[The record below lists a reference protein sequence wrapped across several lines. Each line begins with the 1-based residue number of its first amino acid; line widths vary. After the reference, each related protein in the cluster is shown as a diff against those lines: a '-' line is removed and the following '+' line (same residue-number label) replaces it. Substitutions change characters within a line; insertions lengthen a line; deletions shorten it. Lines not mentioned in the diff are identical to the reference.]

1 MTSTVLV
8 ILMTIPGLALF
19 YGGMVR
25 SKNVL
30 SLLMQVMIIFCVGVL
45 MFAIYG
51 YSVAFTEG
59 NAFFGGFSKMFLKG
73 MTGDSLTG
81 TFSKATNIPEL
92 GFFCFQ
98 ATFAAITPALIVG
111 ALAERV
117 KFSAMLVFVI
127 LWLTFATTRSRTWSG
142 SGRVRMRSLR
152 LKRAPPPTS
161 TRASS
166 STRALS
172 TSRAARWCTSTPVS
186 RAWSAR

>member
-1 MTSTVLV
+1 MQLDKKRTKGGSVMRGLGAALLMLLPVLVFADAAAPPAPNKGDVSWLMTATVLV
-8 ILMTIPGLALF
+8 ILMTIPGLAMF

-30 SLLMQVMIIFCVGVL
+30 SLLMQVMIIFCIGVL

-51 YSVAFTEG
+51 YSMAFSEG
-59 NAFFGGFSKMFLKG
+59 TNQFVGGFSKIFLKG

-111 ALAERV
+111 AFAERV
-117 KFSAMLVFVI
+117 KFSALLV
-127 LWLTFATTRSRTWSG
+127 
-142 SGRVRMRSLR
+142 
-152 LKRAPPPTS
+152 
-161 TRASS
+161 
-166 STRALS
+166 
-172 TSRAARWCTSTPVS
+172 AAR
-186 RAWSAR
+186 

>member
-1 MTSTVLV
+1 MHQDKKRTKGSSLMRGLGAALLMMLPALVFGQDAPPPPNKGDVSWLMTSTVLV

-30 SLLMQVMIIFCVGVL
+30 SLLMQVLIIFCVGIL
-45 MFAIYG
+45 LFAIYG

-59 NAFFGGFSKMFLKG
+59 SNPFFGGFSKIFLKG

-92 GFFCFQ
+92 GFFVFQ

-111 ALAERV
+111 ASP
-117 KFSAMLVFVI
+117 SA
-127 LWLTFATTRSRTWSG
+127 
-142 SGRVRMRSLR
+142 
-152 LKRAPPPTS
+152 
-161 TRASS
+161 
-166 STRALS
+166 
-172 TSRAARWCTSTPVS
+172 
-186 RAWSAR
+186 